1 MTEIIVGLA
10 ALVGGLSLLFA
21 GMAILADIVIPI
33 VARMAGRRTA
43 ARYWLR

>member
-1 MTEIIVGLA
+1 MIETLMALA